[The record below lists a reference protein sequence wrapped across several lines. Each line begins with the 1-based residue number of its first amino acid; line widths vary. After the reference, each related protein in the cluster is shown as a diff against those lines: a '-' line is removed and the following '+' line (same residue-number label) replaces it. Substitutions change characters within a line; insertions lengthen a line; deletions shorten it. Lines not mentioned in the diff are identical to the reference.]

1 MTEAKLAAA
10 LAPHGLGVLGIA
22 PPQGAD
28 LPADI
33 LCIVLVGPARP
44 GFWPGLR
51 AQPEFRDGAPDPL
64 DRWSRRVLDD
74 LAGRLDAISLYPFGG
89 PPFQP
94 FMAWATASNRAWH
107 SPSGILVHDNHGL
120 MVSFRGA
127 LGMRAA
133 LPIAPPRPSPCQSCA
148 DRPCL
153 QACPGQALSPGRV
166 DVAACRATLSAP
178 AGEDCMAAG
187 CLARRACPL
196 SAGAL
201 RDPSQSAFHMEAFRR

>member
-1 MTEAKLAAA
+1 VTEAKLAAA

-22 PPQGAD
+22 PPRGAD

-133 LPIAPPRPSPCQSCA
+133 LPIAPPRLTLSKLRGSALPASLPGAGPVPRPGGCGGLPGHPVRPCRGGLHGGGLSCA
-148 DRPCL
+148 
-153 QACPGQALSPGRV
+153 AGM
-166 DVAACRATLSAP
+166 P
-178 AGEDCMAAG
+178 A
-187 CLARRACPL
+187 
-196 SAGAL
+196 
-201 RDPSQSAFHMEAFRR
+201 